1 MILMIRYNSGK
12 TCMDLIGF
20 APSPCF
26 PHHQQA
32 SNSHS
37 HCVSQREQV
46 PVPSRLSPA
55 TRSLGDGSKSSGYTP
70 IVHTC
75 SHQNSR
81 LGKPFDFLQN
91 PVFVRKKGQKTV
103 FHFSTPKKVGS
114 RRHRYV
120 YSVLHNLLTCFK
132 YIAKHVH
139 LFFLG
144 YTVIPPWPPM
154 APHGMKSLLWL
165 SPPLLRSL
173 TYQIKPQA
181 LNPPPAREC

>member
-1 MILMIRYNSGK
+1 MN
-12 TCMDLIGF
+12 LIGF

-26 PHHQQA
+26 PHHQP

-37 HCVSQREQV
+37 HCVSQRRG
-46 PVPSRLSPA
+46 PGPPA
-55 TRSLGDGSKSSGYTP
+55 GCHLRRGHVGS
-70 IVHTC
+70 
-75 SHQNSR
+75 
-81 LGKPFDFLQN
+81 LQN
-91 PVFVRKKGQKTV
+91 PIFFVGKKRPKTSFPLFKPQKQ
-103 FHFSTPKKVGS
+103 VGS

-132 YIAKHVH
+132 YIAKHVITS
-139 LFFLG
+139 LFSWFYCYMAPHG
-144 YTVIPPWPPM
+144 PPM

-173 TYQIKPQA
+173 TYQTKPQA

>member
-1 MILMIRYNSGK
+1 
-12 TCMDLIGF
+12 
-20 APSPCF
+20 
-26 PHHQQA
+26 
-32 SNSHS
+32 
-37 HCVSQREQV
+37 
-46 PVPSRLSPA
+46 
-55 TRSLGDGSKSSGYTP
+55 
-70 IVHTC
+70 
-75 SHQNSR
+75 
-81 LGKPFDFLQN
+81 LQN